1 MVKIKML
8 IKNDKFP
15 IISGRKNIKNKL
27 KYNYNN
33 RGGNKMEFNQNLIKL
48 RKAKGLSQE
57 QLGFELN
64 VTRQT
69 VSKWELGLTT
79 PEMEKLTQI
88 AKLFNLTVDDLLKNE
103 NVQESTSKEQEQN
116 NKPREYLNEKKY
128 KKNRKTLNI
137 IAICIILGGIILG
150 LLFIVSG
157 SKSTEKNSTDNEQQI
172 DNLDKQINELE
183 NKEKKLDKLQKEYF
197 SNMDYD
203 KYREAIFEI
212 SEIKKEIASLESEK
226 MQLSAQDARQSVTS
240 NFKVQGTKMFKIF
253 AGVSIILI
261 SVPIAL
267 IILVIANRRTITA
280 YTVQSTMPI
289 AKEGMEELA
298 PSVGKVAKEVAK
310 EFKE

>member
-88 AKLFNLTVDDLLKNE
+88 AKLFNVTVDDLLKNE

-157 SKSTEKNSTDNEQQI
+157 SKSTEKNSKDNEQQI
-172 DNLDKQINELE
+172 NNLDKQINELE
-183 NKEKKLDKLQKEYF
+183 NKEKELDKLQKDYF
-197 SNMDYD
+197 SNLDYD

-212 SEIKKEIASLESEK
+212 SEIKKEITSLESEK

-240 NFKVQGTKMFKIF
+240 NFKVQG
-253 AGVSIILI
+253 IILI